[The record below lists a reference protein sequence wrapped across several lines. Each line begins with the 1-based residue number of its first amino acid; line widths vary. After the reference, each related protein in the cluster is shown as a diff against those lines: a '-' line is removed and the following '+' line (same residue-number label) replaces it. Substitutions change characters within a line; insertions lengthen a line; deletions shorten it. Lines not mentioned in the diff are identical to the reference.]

1 MDAQVTP
8 TRDIPGRTSFNFTP
22 SLPENR
28 HSGKSPVKATSQIS
42 ATPIPA
48 NREFKP

>member
-1 MDAQVTP
+1 MEAQITP
-8 TRDIPGRTSFNFTP
+8 TREIPGRTSFNYTP
-22 SLPENR
+22 SLPENKN
-28 HSGKSPVKATSQIS
+28 SSPVKATSQIS